1 MSCPTQ
7 SRPGQ
12 SAHDREPSAQQPSSP
27 RAWGLRVAARERTI
41 AALDRLARQ
50 TGGSAFRL
58 VPPDGM
64 AIDFGKGEPAFTLRA
79 HRASAIDALTSL
91 DALTIAHAYMDGDLD
106 IEGDVLAALSYQERL
121 GDFHPAIYLWR
132 RVKPILLGRP
142 RVNPAWIALHY
153 DAQNAQLHAAE
164 TTWHTYT
171 PGIYCSDDETL
182 ESGAER
188 KLALAFEALRLERGQ
203 RLLEVG
209 CGWGGMLRYSAQRG
223 VQVTG
228 LTLSRL
234 QKEYVEQ
241 RITEEQLLAEVRYQ
255 DFFTFQPT
263 ERFDAISMM
272 GVIED
277 LSDYRTVMRL
287 LSHWLKP
294 SGRVYLDFAA
304 ERKRFDTHSFVTE
317 HIWPGTFRMVFMP
330 EFMEALRESPFELIR
345 VDNDRRNYH
354 LWARGMYER
363 WMRNRARIQSEHG
376 ERLWRT
382 FLLLF
387 ASVAATMDRR
397 SHSATAYRVVLE
409 LPSDSDGEFRTT
421 KRVAAADRARSLLRA
436 ARDHLLSLWPT
447 KGSGSS

>member
-1 MSCPTQ
+1 MRY
-7 SRPGQ
+7 SRRIG
-12 SAHDREPSAQQPSSP
+12 
-27 RAWGLRVAARERTI
+27 RERTI
-41 AALDRLARQ
+41 AALSRLARQ
-50 TGGSAFRL
+50 AGGSAFRL
-58 VPPDGM
+58 VPPDGV
-64 AIDFGKGEPAFTLRA
+64 AIDFGKGEPGFTLRA
-79 HRASAIDALTSL
+79 HRPSGLDALASL

-106 IEGDVLAALSYQERL
+106 IEGDLLAAFSYQERL

-153 DAQNAQLHAAE
+153 V
-164 TTWHTYT
+164 
-171 PGIYCSDDETL
+171 
-182 ESGAER
+182 
-188 KLALAFEALRLERGQ
+188 ALAFEALRLEPGQ

-241 RITEEQLLAEVRYQ
+241 RIMEEQLLAEVRYQ

-287 LSHWLKP
+287 LSRWLKP
-294 SGRVYLDFAA
+294 GGRTYLDFAA
-304 ERKRFDTHSFVTE
+304 ERKRFDTHSFVTK

-330 EFMEALRESPFELIR
+330 EFMEAVRESPFELMR

-363 WMRNRARIQSEHG
+363 WMRNRARITAEHG

-387 ASVAATMDRR
+387 ATVAATMDRR
-397 SHSATAYRVVLE
+397 SHTATAYRVVLE
-409 LPSDSDGEFRTT
+409 LPSDSDGEFRAT
-421 KRVAAADRARSLLRA
+421 KRVAAVDRARSILRA
-436 ARDHLLSLWPT
+436 VRDRLLSLWPT
-447 KGSGSS
+447 RDRGSS

>member
-1 MSCPTQ
+1 MTYSQ
-7 SRPGQ
+7 RI
-12 SAHDREPSAQQPSSP
+12 A
-27 RAWGLRVAARERTI
+27 LERTI

-50 TGGSAFRL
+50 AGGSTFRL
-58 VPPDGM
+58 VPPDGV

-79 HRASAIDALTSL
+79 HRPSGLDALASL

-106 IEGDVLAALSYQERL
+106 IDGDLLAAFSYQERL

-164 TTWHTYT
+164 SIWHTYT
-171 PGIYCSDDETL
+171 PGVYCSDDEAL
-182 ESGAER
+182 ESGADR
-188 KLALAFEALRLERGQ
+188 KLALAFEALRLEPGQ

-241 RITEEQLLAEVRYQ
+241 RIMEEQLPAEVRYQ

-287 LSHWLKP
+287 LSRWLKP
-294 SGRVYLDFAA
+294 GGRAYLDFAA
-304 ERKRFDTHSFVTE
+304 ERKRFDTHSFVTK

-330 EFMEALRESPFELIR
+330 ETAR
-345 VDNDRRNYH
+345 V
-354 LWARGMYER
+354 
-363 WMRNRARIQSEHG
+363 S
-376 ERLWRT
+376 
-382 FLLLF
+382 
-387 ASVAATMDRR
+387 RR
-397 SHSATAYRVVLE
+397 SMASACGGLSSFCSRRWPRRWTAAPIPPPLTGWCWSCPPTATASSAPPSASRRSMVPAAFCARSATACSASGPR
-409 LPSDSDGEFRTT
+409 GI
-421 KRVAAADRARSLLRA
+421 AAAPEPCGRNPFRHSSVSRPTGRRFQNLPEHNARPGQRARLA
-436 ARDHLLSLWPT
+436 IFDLWMDRF
-447 KGSGSS
+447 S